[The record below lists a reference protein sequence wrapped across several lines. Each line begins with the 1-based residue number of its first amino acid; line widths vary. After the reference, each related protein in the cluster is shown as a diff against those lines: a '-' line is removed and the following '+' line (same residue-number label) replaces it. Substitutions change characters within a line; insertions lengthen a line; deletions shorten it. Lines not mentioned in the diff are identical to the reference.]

1 MESRTVDNN
10 VVSVTIKD
18 VARLAGVSIAT
29 VSRALNES
37 DVVKDRT
44 RKAVLDAVEKLGY
57 NRNEV
62 ARSLKFRQTRTIGI
76 IAPELSN
83 IFFMEVVEAL
93 ERCLAP
99 KGYSMIITSSYDSVE
114 EEKRKL
120 QILIERNVDGM
131 VVMPSGSE
139 GEHFLS
145 KALTNIPLV
154 LVDRRIKG
162 LKVDSVETDN
172 RFGVHKMI
180 QALHNEGFS
189 RIGFIGGDPDIHTA
203 GERLHG
209 YLEAMAKYNL
219 PVEDRFVLHTGAMT
233 QHNGREQLRQALAEP
248 NHPQAF
254 FIAND
259 SMHLG
264 ATIHAVEN
272 LTEQELKGLVFASF
286 DYLSYAPLLKFCHY
300 AVSQQFEQIGEEV
313 AELLLKRLGGDWD
326 DLPRHIMLKPEIK
339 VIQANGGIPF
349 EHEEHNQEQARETE
363 LDSGEL
369 CSYF

>member
-1 MESRTVDNN
+1 MTDEN
-10 VVSVTIKD
+10 VSATIKD

-29 VSRALNES
+29 VSRALNAS
-37 DVVKDRT
+37 DGVKANT
-44 RKAVLDAVEKLGY
+44 RKAVMEAVEKLGY

-93 ERCLAP
+93 ERFLAP

-131 VVMPSGSE
+131 VVMPSGAE
-139 GEHFLS
+139 GDHFLS
-145 KALTNIPLV
+145 KALSNIPLI
-154 LVDRRIKG
+154 LVDRRIKS

-180 QALHNEGFS
+180 QALKHEGFH
-189 RIGFIGGDPDIHTA
+189 RIGFIGGDPTIHTA
-203 GERLHG
+203 GERLNG
-209 YLEAMAKYNL
+209 YLEAMSRYGL
-219 PVEDRFVLHTGAMT
+219 HVEERFVLHRGAMT
-233 QHNGREQLRQALAEP
+233 QTNGRALLQQALSFP
-248 NHPQAF
+248 DHPHAF

-264 ATIHAVEN
+264 ATIYAIEHLDASERN
-272 LTEQELKGLVFASF
+272 SLVFASF

-313 AELLLKRLGGDWD
+313 ATLLLQRLGGDWEGF
-326 DLPRHIMLKPEIK
+326 PKRVMLRPEIK
-339 VIQANGGIPF
+339 VIKASGGLPF
-349 EHEEHNQEQARETE
+349 EEDEQSLPPLRETVNTE
-363 LDSGEL
+363 ESA
-369 CSYF
+369 SYF

>member
-1 MESRTVDNN
+1 MERQTVDSNIP
-10 VVSVTIKD
+10 VTIKD

-37 DVVKDRT
+37 DVVKDQT
-44 RKAVLDAVEKLGY
+44 RKAVLEAVEKLGY

-145 KALTNIPLV
+145 KALSNIPLV

-180 QALHNEGFS
+180 QALNNEGFS

-209 YLEAMAKYNL
+209 YLEAMAEHNL
-219 PVEDRFVLHTGAMT
+219 PVEDRFVLHQGAMT
-233 QHNGREQLRQALAEP
+233 QLNGREQLKKALSESD
-248 NHPQAF
+248 HPDAF

-264 ATIHAVEN
+264 ATIHAIEN
-272 LTEQELKGLVFASF
+272 IQEQELKKLVFASF
-286 DYLSYAPLLKFCHY
+286 DYLSYAPLLKLCHY

-313 AELLLKRLGGDWD
+313 AALLLKRLGGDWED
-326 DLPRHIMLKPEIK
+326 FPKHVMLRPEIK
-339 VIQANGGIPF
+339 VIRANGGVPF
-349 EHEEHNQEQARETE
+349 EQGEQGLMENQADEGNTA
-363 LDSGEL
+363 DL

>member
-10 VVSVTIKD
+10 VPVTIKD

-44 RKAVLDAVEKLGY
+44 RKAVLEAVEKLGY

-145 KALTNIPLV
+145 KALANIPLV

-180 QALHNEGFS
+180 QALRNEGFS

-209 YLEAMAKYNL
+209 FLEAMAKYDL

-233 QHNGREQLRQALAEP
+233 QHNGREQLKKALSESD
-248 NHPQAF
+248 HPDAF

-259 SMHLG
+259 SMHL
-264 ATIHAVEN
+264 
-272 LTEQELKGLVFASF
+272 GLVFASF
-286 DYLSYAPLLKFCHY
+286 DYLSYAPLLKLCHY

-313 AELLLKRLGGDWD
+313 AALLLKRLGGDWED
-326 DLPRHIMLKPEIK
+326 FPKHVMLRPEIK
-339 VIQANGGIPF
+339 VIKANGGVPF
-349 EHEEHNQEQARETE
+349 EHDQEQAREPE
-363 LDSGEL
+363 LESDEL